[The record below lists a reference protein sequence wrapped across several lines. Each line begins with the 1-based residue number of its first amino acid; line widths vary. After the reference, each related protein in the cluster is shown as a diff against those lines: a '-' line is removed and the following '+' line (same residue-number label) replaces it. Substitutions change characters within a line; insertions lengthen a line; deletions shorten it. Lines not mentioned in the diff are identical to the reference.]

1 MSSWTSFQAGE
12 AVLKVYSSLLIV
24 VLSFALPALVLGLW
38 RWSDY
43 RADAAA
49 VRRLVRLKSAQ
60 PAKFDSSMVRDL
72 PAPARRYFGFAIR
85 PGTPLYT
92 VAVIT
97 MAGKFGMG
105 DNNAPGYLD
114 MTARQVLALPEGFVW
129 QMRAGKRLLRL
140 SGSDSDRWTRFWLM
154 GVVPV
159 ARYGGDKD
167 HQRSAF
173 GRYVAE
179 AVFWTPAALL
189 PGPGIQWQAV
199 DDATARVLVSHGDL
213 EQAVDLRV
221 DADGRPVEVS
231 FQRWSNANPDKEY
244 RWQPFGGY
252 LADFR
257 DFHGF
262 CLPTRI
268 EAGNFFGTGD
278 ECPFFMVVVLDVE
291 FPSS

>member
-1 MSSWTSFQAGE
+1 M
-12 AVLKVYSSLLIV
+12 YSYLLIV
-24 VLSFALPALVLGLW
+24 VLFIASLALVLGVW
-38 RWSDY
+38 HWSDY
-43 RADAAA
+43 RADTA
-49 VRRLVRLKSAQ
+49 VFRRLLRRNSVQ
-60 PAKFDSSMVRDL
+60 PALFDFNMVRDL

-85 PGTPLYT
+85 PGASLYS
-92 VAVIT
+92 VAVVT
-97 MAGKFGMG
+97 MAGKFGIG
-105 DNNAPGYLD
+105 DNKAPGYLD

-129 QMRAGKRLLRL
+129 QMHARKRLLRL

-154 GVVPV
+154 GLAPV
-159 ARYGGDKD
+159 ARYGGDRD

-199 DDATARVLVSHGDL
+199 DDATARVVVKHGDL

-221 DADGRPVEVS
+221 DADGRPGQVS
-231 FQRWSNANPDKEY
+231 FQRWSNANPEKEY

-252 LADFR
+252 LAEFR
-257 DFHGF
+257 DFEGF

-268 EAGNFFGTGD
+268 EAGNFFGTD
-278 ECPFFMVVVLDVE
+278 DYFPFFMVDVLDVQ
-291 FPSS
+291 FPHS